1 MTSNTSMSGLGQ
13 GSDPADSHDQPIVL
27 HILSPSFDSQRRLT
41 FNNLPLS
48 TTILDVKSKI
58 MEELPSRPL
67 PENQRLIYRGRCL
80 SDNSQ
85 ILGRIFGPSDP
96 LEYSMHLVLP
106 PPAHPTAPPPSE
118 ASAAAVRE
126 LYRNAQAA
134 RERVLSEQ
142 YSQQGNDLT
151 SANAATTPQDG
162 VSEGTDDSET
172 STIYPHPDSG
182 LIRQE
187 DFPPLSMRQLM
198 SYQYPQQH
206 DPPSNGALGDRL
218 HVPGTANGQPSGG
231 ASNSN
236 RVNNIAYQVMHIAT
250 EIISMEARLPRGPI
264 PREEEISMVRD
275 QLLRL
280 FDDPNHNIQV
290 LRGWLTR
297 LSIMS
302 SRSEQLRQ
310 YYARNPHMHSGQTT
324 AFASPS
330 TVFNRR
336 HNAYLLASPTRYEA
350 VLIPAAHGRVA
361 SANLTGVM
369 SSPSHPTF
377 QPSFQPTAQQ
387 NALAMAYNNLPQ
399 AATATQ
405 RPPNIPGMVV
415 RRRRLIIRGSTLVRA
430 IRATWLFVRLY
441 FFCYI
446 LSDPGTWLRLFLV
459 VLSIA
464 WACLSEVEI
473 PRHIRRAIFIPLE
486 DHIHDLLPADPG
498 PAQPHRARQNAGPNY
513 VTDLL
518 QRHRTLAR
526 GVVLFFSS
534 FIPGVSERQIVDLQG
549 INALRENER
558 RAEQENR
565 EQAAQQQNTDAGAP
579 AEPNATGEQGNGGEV
594 EAIQI

>member
-13 GSDPADSHDQPIVL
+13 GSDPTDSHGQPIVL

-48 TTILDVKSKI
+48 TTILEVKSKI

-85 ILGRIFGPSDP
+85 NLGRIFEPSDP

-106 PPAHPTAPPPSE
+106 PPAHPTIPPPSE
-118 ASAAAVRE
+118 ASVAA
-126 LYRNAQAA
+126 
-134 RERVLSEQ
+134 
-142 YSQQGNDLT
+142 
-151 SANAATTPQDG
+151 DG
-162 VSEGTDDSET
+162 VSERVDDPGTSD
-172 STIYPHPDSG
+172 IYPPPDES
-182 LIRQE
+182 LILQE
-187 DFPPLSMRQLM
+187 DFPPPYLRQ
-198 SYQYPQQH
+198 SIQFPQQQ
-206 DPPSNGALGDRL
+206 DPSSNGAPGSRL
-218 HVPGTANGQPSGG
+218 DVRGTANGQPSGG
-231 ASNSN
+231 APDPNRMNSM
-236 RVNNIAYQVMHIAT
+236 AYQVMHIAT

-264 PREEEISMVRD
+264 PREDEISVVRD
-275 QLLRL
+275 QLMRL
-280 FDDPNHNIQV
+280 FDAPNHSVPV
-290 LRGWLTR
+290 LRGWLAR
-297 LSIMS
+297 LSMLS
-302 SRSEQLRQ
+302 SRSEQLRH
-310 YYARNPHMHSGQTT
+310 YYARSSQSNSGQTT

-336 HNAYLLASPTRYEA
+336 HAAYLLASPTRYEA
-350 VLIPAAHGRVA
+350 VLVPAFHGRVA

-369 SSPSHPTF
+369 SPSSHPTF
-377 QPSFQPTAQQ
+377 QPTIQPTVQQ
-387 NALAMAYNNLPQ
+387 NALAMAYNNLPPT
-399 AATATQ
+399 ATATQ
-405 RPPNIPGMVV
+405 RPLNIPGMLV
-415 RRRRLIIRGSTLVRA
+415 RRRRLIVRGSTLVRA

-446 LSDPGTWLRLFLV
+446 LSDSGTWLRLFLV

-513 VTDLL
+513 ITELL

-526 GVVLFFSS
+526 GIVLFFSS

-565 EQAAQQQNTDAGAP
+565 EQAAQQQNPDANAP
-579 AEPNATGEQGNGGEV
+579 AEPNVTGEQANGGEV

>member
-1 MTSNTSMSGLGQ
+1 MTSNTSISGLGQ
-13 GSDPADSHDQPIVL
+13 GSDPTDSHGQPIVL

-48 TTILDVKSKI
+48 TTILEVKSKI

-85 ILGRIFGPSDP
+85 NLGRIFEPSDP

-106 PPAHPTAPPPSE
+106 PPAHPTIPPPSE
-118 ASAAAVRE
+118 ASVAADGIS
-126 LYRNAQAA
+126 
-134 RERVLSEQ
+134 ERVDDP
-142 YSQQGNDLT
+142 GT
-151 SANAATTPQDG
+151 SD
-162 VSEGTDDSET
+162 
-172 STIYPHPDSG
+172 IYPPPDES
-182 LIRQE
+182 LILQE
-187 DFPPLSMRQLM
+187 DFPPPYLRQ
-198 SYQYPQQH
+198 SIQYPQQQ
-206 DPPSNGALGDRL
+206 DPSSNGAPGSRL
-218 HVPGTANGQPSGG
+218 DVRGTANGQPSGG
-231 ASNSN
+231 APDPNRMNSM
-236 RVNNIAYQVMHIAT
+236 AYQVMHIAT

-264 PREEEISMVRD
+264 PREDEISVVRD
-275 QLLRL
+275 QLMRL
-280 FDDPNHNIQV
+280 FDAPNHSVPV
-290 LRGWLTR
+290 LRGWLAR
-297 LSIMS
+297 LSMLS
-302 SRSEQLRQ
+302 SRSEQLRH
-310 YYARNPHMHSGQTT
+310 YYARSSQSNSGQTT

-336 HNAYLLASPTRYEA
+336 HAAYLLASPTRYEA
-350 VLIPAAHGRVA
+350 VLVPAFHVRVA

-369 SSPSHPTF
+369 SPSSHPTF
-377 QPSFQPTAQQ
+377 QPTIQPTVQQ
-387 NALAMAYNNLPQ
+387 NALAMAYNNLPPT
-399 AATATQ
+399 ATATQ
-405 RPPNIPGMVV
+405 RPLNIPGMLV
-415 RRRRLIIRGSTLVRA
+415 RRRRLIVRGSTLVRV

-446 LSDPGTWLRLFLV
+446 LSDSGTWLRLFLV

-513 VTDLL
+513 ITELL

-526 GVVLFFSS
+526 GIVLFFSS

-565 EQAAQQQNTDAGAP
+565 EQAAQQQNPDANAP
-579 AEPNATGEQGNGGEV
+579 AEPNVTGEQANGGEV